1 MPIDPSTIKWDSPA
15 PQQPAGVSASAGGI
29 DPGTIKWD
37 APKAAAP
44 GDYDQLVVQA
54 STKYGLDPRI
64 ARAVLQV
71 ESGGNPNAVS
81 PKGAGGLMQLM
92 PSTAAELGVKDVND
106 PAQNIDGGV
115 RYLKKMIDANNGNL
129 QLGLAAYN
137 AGLGNVQKHKGI
149 PPFKETQDY
158 VRKVMAGMGD
168 EDVPFLGGVTGQA
181 PQAPAPEQPSRKG
194 DLSSTVART
203 AMGFNRGFFQDVNE
217 KGKQLAGLVVP
228 DPVERFMDVEGKTIN
243 ERVAESEAAYQQ
255 KRAQLGGEGVDLG
268 RLGGDI
274 LTPPSMAAGI
284 SGAVPGWV
292 AKFGPKV
299 QATIMAAL
307 RGGVAGGMQPVDT
320 SKGDTVLGTTAQQ
333 VGLGA
338 ALGPVA
344 EGAGRLVTKGVGK
357 LIGAKAN
364 ELTPEATNALA
375 LARQNGV
382 NLSAGDIAPENKI
395 IGGIEGVLE
404 NTRIPGLSMSG
415 FRKAEQL
422 GGEAAARKLRDQEFG
437 ALQKMTYMGEDR
449 LRALAGAG
457 GTRSAEARKI
467 VDMID
472 NAGTDE
478 RAIMQASGNLGW
490 LQKKLSADKLYN
502 EVAEIAGDKHVAPT
516 STLDAIDRALKEAGD
531 VVDVDQKSISDL
543 ARWRDRLTNGGVP
556 LDDDPIEAAVRQFE
570 GTPPDANVVPNTYTR
585 MRAFRSDLRKRI
597 DSATTNETTDS
608 SKLFLKNIAA
618 AVEKDMD
625 DFANATPNLREANA
639 RAQSF
644 YKRHVAPYQKKKL
657 AGALT
662 ADNPDQIYGAFI
674 RAQAEGRGDYAA
686 KELWKAL
693 DQKGRQAVRYG
704 IVRQS
709 FDNALEDGRF
719 SPDKFKKALES
730 TEYKEYFRD
739 SDSKARVDGVV
750 KLMGLMRRA
759 SPEHLEKYSP
769 MLGGTLG
776 LGSVG
781 LGTLAVGPANM
792 ALGLGTAGF
801 LRWIMTSDAGKRVLF
816 SVNALSK
823 NGSKAQV
830 GAYLDDL
837 MRQFNAAAGTAAGA
851 EAGKPGTVVP

>member
-1 MPIDPSTIKWDSPA
+1 MGWQDAPLVNDT
-15 PQQPAGVSASAGGI
+15 PQQPAGALPSAGQ
-29 DPGTIKWD
+29 PAWMS
-37 APKAAAP
+37 APTVQQTKPSAP
-44 GDYDQLVVQA
+44 GNYDDMVVAA
-54 STKYGLDPRI
+54 SNKYGLDPRI

-71 ESGGNPNAVS
+71 ESGGDPTARS

-92 PSTAAELGVKDVND
+92 PATAAELGVKDVND

-115 RYLKKMIDANNGNL
+115 RYLKQMIDANNGNL
-129 QLGLAAYN
+129 QLGLASYN

-181 PQAPAPEQPSRKG
+181 PGAQQPQQPSRKG
-194 DLSSTVART
+194 DLSSTIART
-203 AMGFNRGFFQDVNE
+203 AMGFNRGFFQDVND

-228 DPVERFMDVEGKTIN
+228 DAMERFMDVEGKTIN
-243 ERVAESEAAYQQ
+243 QRIEESEAAYQAE
-255 KRAQLGGEGVDLG
+255 RARLGGEGVDLG

-274 LTPPSMAAGI
+274 LSPPSMATGIAG
-284 SGAVPGWV
+284 VPAWV
-292 AKFGPKV
+292 AKFGPKA

-333 VGLGA
+333 VGLGTV
-338 ALGPVA
+338 LGPVA
-344 EGAGRLVTKGVGK
+344 EGTGRLITKGAGK
-357 LIGAKAN
+357 LIGARAN
-364 ELTPEATNALA
+364 ELTPEARNALA
-375 LARQNGV
+375 LAKQNGV
-382 NLSAGDIAPENKI
+382 KLSAGDIAPENKI

-422 GGEAAARKLRDQEFG
+422 GGEAAAKRLRDQEFG
-437 ALQKMTYMGEDR
+437 SLQKMTYMGEDR

-516 STLDAIDRALKEAGD
+516 STLSAIDRALDDASK
-531 VVDVDQKSISDL
+531 VVDVDQKSITDL

-556 LDDDPIEAAVRQFE
+556 LDDDPVEAAVRQFE
-570 GTPPDANVVPNTYTR
+570 GTPPDADMVPNTYTR

-597 DSATTNETTDS
+597 DAATTNETTDS

-639 RAQSF
+639 RAQAF

-693 DQKGRQAVRYG
+693 DPKGRQAVRYG
-704 IVRQS
+704 IVRQA

-776 LGSVG
+776 LGSIG
-781 LGTLAVGPANM
+781 IGTLAVGPGKM
-792 ALGLGTAGF
+792 AAAVGTAAF
-801 LRWIMTSDAGKRVLF
+801 LRWLMTSDAGKRALF

-823 NGSKAQV
+823 DGSKAKV

-837 MRQFNAAAGTAAGA
+837 MRQFNTAAGTAAGA